1 MKKKLK
7 FWIIPV
13 ALVMVFVCFALSLQ
27 GIQTQFKKEGQHQL
41 EQALRRAA
49 VACYAAEGAYPPT
62 LQYLTEHYGIQ
73 IDTQRYQVFYEV
85 YGENIMPEI
94 TVLEKTYGN

>member
-7 FWIIPV
+7 YWIVPV
-13 ALVMVFVCFALSLQ
+13 ALLMVLVLFALSLQ
-27 GIQTQFKKEGQHQL
+27 GIQTQFEKEGKQQL

>member
-1 MKKKLK
+1 ML
-7 FWIIPV
+7 
-13 ALVMVFVCFALSLQ
+13 LVVLVWFAFSLQ
-27 GIQTQFKKEGQHQL
+27 GIQAQFEKEGKQQL

-73 IDTQRYQVFYEV
+73 IDNERYQVFYQV
-85 YGENIMPEI
+85 YGENMMPEI
-94 TVLEKTYGN
+94 TVLEKTYGT